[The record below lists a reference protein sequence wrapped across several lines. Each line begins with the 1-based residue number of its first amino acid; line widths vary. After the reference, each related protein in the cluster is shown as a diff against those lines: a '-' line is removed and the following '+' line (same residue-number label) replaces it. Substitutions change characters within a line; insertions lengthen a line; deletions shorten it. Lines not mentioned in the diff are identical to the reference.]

1 MSEQNK
7 HDGIIQQALG
17 LYTEG
22 KNIEKQNDEDY
33 SCWADKVYN
42 FSDRNLFNSEFRGNM
57 SQLRRLTIFGRA
69 LENNR
74 KNYDEILGALKGVCE
89 SVMMIQDS
97 RYERKGIFI
106 SHQSK
111 DLDIVESLIKYL
123 KHGIGVRRQD
133 IFCTSKNLGTRTVEP
148 GEKLYDK
155 LQDEL
160 SNNTKIFIAVIS
172 DNYMQS
178 KICLMELGAAW
189 GLGCD
194 VIPMIV
200 SKNTDIFSEFKDLLA
215 GILMITFTDEKIARN
230 YLNKLK
236 NKVIGM
242 LEIQDCQD
250 FDDYIDSREKLIK
263 LVQNKDDQK
272 ELS

>member
-7 HDGIIQQALG
+7 IDDLIQQALD
-17 LYTEG
+17 LYIEG

-33 SCWADKVYN
+33 SCWASKVCN
-42 FSDRNLFNSEFRGNM
+42 FSDKNLFDSEFKGNM
-57 SQLRRLTIFGRA
+57 SQLHRLTIFGRA
-69 LENNR
+69 LEHNR
-74 KNYDEILGALKGVCE
+74 KNYSEILGALKGVCG
-89 SVMMIQDS
+89 STMKIQDS
-97 RYERKGIFI
+97 RYKKKSIFI

-123 KHGIGVRRQD
+123 KNGMDVSRQN

-200 SKNTDIFSEFKDLLA
+200 SKNDGIFNELKGLLA
-215 GILMITFTDEKIARN
+215 GILMITFTDEKIASS
-230 YLNKLK
+230 YLDKLK

-242 LEIQDCQD
+242 LELKDCQD
-250 FDDYIDSREKLIK
+250 FDDYKETKEDLIK
-263 LVQNKDDQK
+263 AIKK
-272 ELS
+272 AM

>member
-7 HDGIIQQALG
+7 HDGIIQQALD

-42 FSDRNLFNSEFRGNM
+42 FSDKNLFNSEFRGNM

-74 KNYDEILGALKGVCE
+74 KNYNEILGALKGVCE

-97 RYERKGIFI
+97 RYKRKGIFI

-200 SKNTDIFSEFKDLLA
+200 SKDPDILAECIKLLN
-215 GILMITFTDEKIARN
+215 GIFMITFTNESTA
-230 YLNKLK
+230 NKQLDGLK
-236 NKVIGM
+236 NKVIDM
-242 LEIQDCQD
+242 LSLPNCQD
-250 FDDYIDSREKLIK
+250 TDDYKETKEDLIK
-263 LVQNKDDQK
+263 TIQK
-272 ELS
+272 VM